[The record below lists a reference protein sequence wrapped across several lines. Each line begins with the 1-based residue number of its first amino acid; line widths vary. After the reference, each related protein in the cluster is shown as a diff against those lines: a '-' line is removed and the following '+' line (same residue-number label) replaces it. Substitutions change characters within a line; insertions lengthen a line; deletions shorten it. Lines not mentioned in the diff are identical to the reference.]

1 MPWFHPGLDPDLRR
15 ALESMGIASGRALD
29 LGTGPGTQA
38 IALAERGFAVTAT
51 DISATAIAKAR
62 RRARK
67 KGLAIEFRE
76 DDIVRSTIEERFD
89 LVLDR
94 GCFHVLAPR
103 DRTRYIR
110 AVAPLVAPGGHLFLK
125 CFSHRETREE
135 GPYRF
140 TPAQVR
146 ELFGSRFS
154 ILSIEETVYQ
164 GTLDPLP
171 KALFCV
177 LEKPR
182 GRRPRGRPGSTFGRS
197 APAGGRPG
205 GRRVARKVEGAAGPS
220 RTGHRA
226 ASLLALLFLGGCT
239 GSGESRVHRNDARI
253 RDEGDGPLIR
263 RPAPL
268 GRSCWH

>member
-67 KGLAIEFRE
+67 KGLAIEFCE
-76 DDIVRSTIEERFD
+76 DDILRSTIEERFD

-226 ASLLALLFLGGCT
+226 ASLLALLFLGGSA
-239 GSGESRVHRNDARI
+239 GSGENRVHRNDARI